1 MPRLR
6 KYSVEEVLNFTV
18 KDIQGPDFVDVK
30 IKGWLELTSE
40 QREQCIAKLRARDLV
55 RQRDEVPQPKA
66 MDASELE
73 DRLNRIERS
82 RSRSWCTP
90 DVSPYNPDDPEK
102 VEKDSEVER
111 EAHEELVRDHG
122 RPCYPIELG
131 LDIFKHPGQ
140 YKDIFEYWQGESG
153 VGETTERWIVFLQL
167 ERWKKFRQFQQRN
180 RRYFVY
186 HKRFPE
192 FQQHV
197 LERRRRHGLD
207 GDMQLLEEQD
217 KQSKLN
223 DWMEYQDY
231 ELRTYDGLQKEFKED
246 QELLASRRKAL
257 AEAGISAFEEV
268 QEFEFAS
275 YYTLIL
281 ESSNEEAGAEKKVES
296 AERKLRL
303 AEKRLKAAGSDDL
316 GESVE
321 RATWVKLFRK
331 ELESAQMRMDKLQHL
346 AEDAKR
352 ELEPH
357 KRWFYDRQIEWEKR
371 RLDDPEEGERM
382 TRLECDS
389 AEHQDRMKKLA
400 QLGKVKHEAG
410 MAHFRAEKEMEFAE
424 EVYDAARLDNFGE
437 TVKRSVLIQM
447 AQREVQ
453 SAQTQV
459 EEAKEPLEKI
469 KLKGKVISALSSIP
483 LTRRKIKRHEVL
495 LEWIERQRQEIA
507 GGRADLKKEGGQSQS
522 KVSSRV
528 LRNYPATEASRLNKS
543 PKVNVRQRKQ
553 STARSILSPVD
564 PAKVS
569 KVYSKK
575 RSSRR
580 QLSVSCDPPQA
591 AAEMTI
597 DSTAPKPRSK
607 RAFKVKDAM
616 PASLRPIHSSGIC
629 KPSRKRLTGPHRGS
643 TRQKSNAAV

>member
-1 MPRLR
+1 M
-6 KYSVEEVLNFTV
+6 
-18 KDIQGPDFVDVK
+18 
-30 IKGWLELTSE
+30 
-40 QREQCIAKLRARDLV
+40 
-55 RQRDEVPQPKA
+55 
-66 MDASELE
+66 
-73 DRLNRIERS
+73 
-82 RSRSWCTP
+82 
-90 DVSPYNPDDPEK
+90 SPYNPNDPEE
-102 VEKDSEVER
+102 VEKDLKVER
-111 EAHEELVRDHG
+111 EAHEELARDNG

-131 LDIFKHPGQ
+131 FDIFNNPGQ
-140 YKDIFEYWQGESG
+140 YRDLFEYWSDYESG
-153 VGETTERWIVFLQL
+153 AGETTKRWVFFRQL
-167 ERWKKFRQFQQRN
+167 KRWKKFRQFQQRN
-180 RRYFVY
+180 RRYFVF
-186 HKRFPE
+186 HNRFPE

-217 KQSKLN
+217 KQSKLD

-231 ELRTYDGLQKEFKED
+231 ELRTYERLEKDFKEA
-246 QELLASRRKAL
+246 QERLASRRKAL

-268 QEFEFAS
+268 QELEFAS
-275 YYTLIL
+275 YYSLIL
-281 ESSNEEAGAEKKVES
+281 ESSSEEGRAEKMVES

-303 AEKRLKAAGSDDL
+303 AEKRLKAAGSNDL

-331 ELESAQMRMDKLQHL
+331 ELESAQMRMDELQHL
-346 AEDAKR
+346 AEGAKR

-357 KRWFYDRQIEWEKR
+357 NRWFYERQLEWEKK

-400 QLGKVKHEAG
+400 ELGKKEHEAG
-410 MAHFRAEKEMEFAE
+410 MARFCAKEEVEFAE

-437 TVKRSVLIQM
+437 TVKRSVLIQV
-447 AQREVQ
+447 AQREVK

-528 LRNYPATEASRLNKS
+528 FRNYPATEASRLNKS
-543 PKVNVRQRKQ
+543 PKMDVRQRKP

-569 KVYSKK
+569 KVYRKK

-580 QLSVSCDPPQA
+580 KLSVSCDPPQA
-591 AAEMTI
+591 AAQKTI

-643 TRQKSNAAV
+643 TRFSPTAGISQRRRENKSGRLLTPSPGRKAMQQSSNASLRRSTRISKQPERFRPGCT